1 MTALLDES
9 SVICVDFSFTFDP
22 LITSYCRKDDLPWHA
37 TTPDSVPVTIEGGAT
52 VRVDFGARPAH
63 VAVLTGIAL
72 LEDDR
77 APPGTVIEALLNGT
91 ECGRTQARDDDELNY
106 TLDVLGSNERPGCAT
121 RADPVRFRVGG
132 VPAATTILWVPFD
145 EIPLPFH
152 VIYRNLVA
160 IEQHAWYWFE
170 RFEGGLPAEGAVVR
184 AIIDGA
190 VCGETAI
197 RRPFVG
203 IEVAGFSRLIVPS
216 EEIQPGCGRP
226 GATVSFLVDGV
237 DAEMS
242 VPWEPGLQQIGLVP
256 KPGPTTLP
264 DTGRGSAGGGQ
275 GQAIALIAAL
285 VVVGALVMGTA
296 MLVARR
302 R

>member
-1 MTALLDES
+1 MPRTRHVVPLVLSVAAFVAFGASYLSAQEEPGRISGVIFHDLDGDGARDKGEPGLPNRRLVLTQADVLVADFATSPEPFGTYRFDNVVPGEYVLTALLDE
-9 SVICVDFSFTFDP
+9 VPGLCVDFSFTFDP
-22 LITSYCRKDDLPWHA
+22 LLKSYCLKADLPWHA

-52 VRVDFGARPAH
+52 VQVDFGARPAH

-132 VPAATTILWVPFD
+132 VPAATTLLWVPFD

-160 IEQHAWYWFE
+160 IEQHA
-170 RFEGGLPAEGAVVR
+170 GKG
-184 AIIDGA
+184 
-190 VCGETAI
+190 
-197 RRPFVG
+197 
-203 IEVAGFSRLIVPS
+203 
-216 EEIQPGCGRP
+216 
-226 GATVSFLVDGV
+226 
-237 DAEMS
+237 
-242 VPWEPGLQQIGLVP
+242 QQ
-256 KPGPTTLP
+256 
-264 DTGRGSAGGGQ
+264 
-275 GQAIALIAAL
+275 
-285 VVVGALVMGTA
+285 
-296 MLVARR
+296 
-302 R
+302 